1 MKTTTI
7 FTNLLKRSFLIP
19 LFACSL
25 LVSAKAVT
33 PPPDGGYPGGNT
45 AEGESALLNLNT
57 GTYNT
62 AIGFFSLESNDIG
75 DLNTAVGAGA
85 LATNTADNNTATGAG
100 ALLNNNTGTANTAA
114 GVFALFNNTT
124 GDSNTAFGFGAL
136 GNNTTAS
143 SSTAVGANALLNNTT
158 ASGNTAVGSNALSSN
173 TTGGTLGVTM
183 FLHVGPNVAVGES
196 ALASNTIAS
205 ANTAVGYQALGHN
218 TTGLDDTD
226 LSASTAVGFQTLAN
240 ATGPD
245 SAFNDAFGYQAL
257 FTLTGGHDNVSIGTQ
272 SLYFATTGSG
282 NVALGSSAGNG
293 ITTGSFNICI
303 GSGNEAGN
311 SISTASNV
319 IAIGTNG
326 ANVNNSCYIGNIFN
340 STSPAGAAVFVNS
353 DGKLGTSTSSRRF
366 KEEIKPMEEA
376 SEAVYALKPVIFRYK
391 KEIDPQRTSQFGLV
405 AEDVEKVNPELVV
418 RDKDGK
424 PYTVRYDQVNAMLL
438 NEFLKEHRTVQK
450 QGAMIARQQKQIEE
464 LSTGLQKVSTLLATR
479 HSVNEL
485 AVTDY

>member
-1 MKTTTI
+1 
-7 FTNLLKRSFLIP
+7 LKRSFLIP

-25 LVSAKAVT
+25 LVAAKAVT

-45 AEGESALLNLNT
+45 AEGDSALLNLGT

-62 AIGFFSLESNDIG
+62 AIGFFSLESNVVG
-75 DLNTAVGAGA
+75 DLNTAVGAGT

-100 ALLNNNTGTANTAA
+100 ALLNNTTGTANTAN

-124 GDSNTAFGFGAL
+124 GDSNTATGFGAL
-136 GNNTTAS
+136 GNSTTAS
-143 SSTAVGANALLNNTT
+143 GSTAVGSNALLNNTT
-158 ASGNTAVGSNALSSN
+158 ASGNTAVGSNALLSN

-218 TTGLDDTD
+218 TTGLNDTD

-272 SLYFATTGSG
+272 SLFSATTGSG
-282 NVALGSSAGNG
+282 NVAVGSSAGNG

-326 ANVNNSCYIGNIFN
+326 ANVDNSCYIGNIFN
-340 STSPAGAAVFVNS
+340 STSPAGAAVIVNS

-366 KEEIKPMEEA
+366 KEKIKPMDKM
-376 SEAVYALKPVIFRYK
+376 SEALFSLKPVSFHYK
-391 KEIDPQRTSQFGLV
+391 KEIDPAKISQLGLV
-405 AEDVEKVNPELVV
+405 AEDVDKVDPDLVI
-418 RDKDGK
+418 RDKEGK
-424 PYTVRYDQVNAMLL
+424 PYSVRYDQVNAMLL
-438 NEFLKEHRTVQK
+438 NEFLKEHRKVGELERK
-450 QGAMIARQQKQIEE
+450 IEA
-464 LSTGLQKVSTLLATR
+464 LSAGLQKLSAQFEVSKVPAQMV
-479 HSVNEL
+479 VN
-485 AVTDY
+485 DSQN